1 MSFNWREISTENEL
15 NEVLSGTS
23 DSAQKFPLILKHSKR
38 CVLSG
43 MAKNRLERNADQRI
57 SYYIIDVI
65 SNRAVSN
72 LLSEK
77 TGVKHES
84 PQMFLFSGSNLI
96 SVKSHMA
103 IDSSEVTT
111 RLDSLIRI

>member
-1 MSFNWREISTENEL
+1 MSFNWNEIRSEDEL
-15 NEVLSGTS
+15 NQVLAGAS
-23 DSAQKFPLILKHSKR
+23 DSAEKFPLILKHSKR

-43 MAKNRLERNADQRI
+43 MAKNRLERNADIRI
-57 SYYIIDVI
+57 SYYFIDII
-65 SNRAVSN
+65 SNRSVSD
-72 LLSEK
+72 LLTEK

-103 IDSSEVTT
+103 IDATEVRT

>member
-1 MSFNWREISTENEL
+1 MSFVWSEIGTESEL
-15 NEVLSGTS
+15 NNILAGAY
-23 DSAQKFPLILKHSKR
+23 DSSNKFPLILKHSKR

-43 MAKNRLERNADQRI
+43 MAKNRLERNSDDRL

-65 SNRAVSN
+65 GNRKISD

-77 TGVKHES
+77 TGVRHES
-84 PQMFLFSGSNLI
+84 PQMFLFSGSSLI

-103 IDSSEVTT
+103 IDSSEIQTK
-111 RLDSLIRI
+111 LDSLIRT

>member
-1 MSFNWREISTENEL
+1 MSFTWSEIRSEDEL
-15 NEVLSGTS
+15 NEILTGVS
-23 DSAQKFPLILKHSKR
+23 DPADIFPLILKHSKR

-43 MAKNRLERNADQRI
+43 MAKNRLERKADSRI
-57 SYYIIDVI
+57 SYYFIDVI
-65 SNRAVSN
+65 SNRSVSN
-72 LLSEK
+72 LLTDK

-84 PQMFLFSGSNLI
+84 PQMFLFSGSHLI

-103 IDSSEVTT
+103 IDASEITT

>member
-1 MSFNWREISTENEL
+1 MSFSWTEIRSEGEL

-43 MAKNRLERNADQRI
+43 MAKNRLERNADSRI

-65 SNRAVSN
+65 SNRGISN
-72 LLSEK
+72 ILSDR

-84 PQMFLFSGSNLI
+84 PQMYLFSGSNLI

-103 IDSSEVTT
+103 INSSELTT

>member
-1 MSFNWREISTENEL
+1 MSFSW
-15 NEVLSGTS
+15 NEVSSADELERILSGAS

-43 MAKNRLERNADQRI
+43 MAKNRLERNADNRL

-65 SNRAVSN
+65 ANRHISN
-72 LLSEK
+72 LLAEK
-77 TGVKHES
+77 TGVRHES
-84 PQMFLFSGSNLI
+84 PQMFLFSGPNLI

-103 IDSSEVTT
+103 IDSSEIST